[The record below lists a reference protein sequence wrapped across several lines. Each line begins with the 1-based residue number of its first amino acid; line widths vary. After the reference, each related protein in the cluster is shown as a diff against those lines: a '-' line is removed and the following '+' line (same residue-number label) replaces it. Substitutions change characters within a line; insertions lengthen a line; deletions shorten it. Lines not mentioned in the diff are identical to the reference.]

1 MLTELRPKKE
11 LLDPNFG
18 GYKLSLDSIP
28 VYRQS
33 ISEGADHVCQ
43 SEDQYSFIHTKV
55 FSLHNHLFCDP
66 WHNNTVFLVDKCW
79 NVLKATITPETG
91 RLETLQVVWKIPG
104 QTQRKPGHY
113 NVSILL
119 PSSQVVVVTDG
130 CGWLHTL
137 SRKDD
142 NKWQVEL
149 SSEVVP
155 GVLMSARTVADTL
168 HCVLMT
174 LETQTAEEVLST
186 GPQRSDKPKPAVVK
200 TILHWI
206 VLTKDSEGV
215 WSESCKRQL
224 EGAGSVD
231 YVALEVSGSALYI
244 DSNANFKFTS
254 DSANPLPP
262 PQEKMDVE
270 EQNLYVWEQTKDDVK
285 VTVEVGPKVT
295 RDDVEVSVTEG
306 QLNIRCGQQVIVS
319 GALSRSVD
327 QSLTTW
333 TLQPNRLEV
342 ILMKQ
347 DSGMMWPELVVG
359 DTRGQ
364 QLLDPDVVEDVHNRL
379 SHLCSDT
386 EVQEAGEGFAPT
398 FNLDQLEDC
407 DTAPE
412 DSWSLLRL
420 DAESHSIT
428 HQISLAGHQWLMA
441 VSEGPDRALSMCV
454 RHDVD
459 GCVWR
464 LEPPSSEDWPCHH
477 VGTFYAL
484 GYVAASK
491 QQKKFMLA
499 APDLS
504 YVVICEAT
512 SHVFVYR
519 KSSTVEG
526 ELRNRKTSTK
536 IPTVAKQ
543 QLINLES
550 SSSLLGAC
558 ATNSHLF
565 ILTTETLYCF
575 HIQ

>member
-33 ISEGADHVCQ
+33 INEGADHVCQ

-66 WHNNTVFLVDKCW
+66 WHNNTVFLVDKGW
-79 NVLKATITPETG
+79 NVLKATINSETG
-91 RLETLQVVWKIPG
+91 RLEALQTVWKIPG
-104 QTQRKPGHY
+104 QTHRKSGHY

-137 SRKDD
+137 SRADD
-142 NKWQVEL
+142 SQWQVEL
-149 SSEVVP
+149 SSEVVA
-155 GVLMSARTVADTL
+155 GVLLSARTVADTL

-174 LETQTAEEVLST
+174 LETQTAEEVISA
-186 GPQRSDKPKPAVVK
+186 GPRRSDKPKPAVVN
-200 TILHWI
+200 TILHW
-206 VLTKDSEGV
+206 VVFTKDSEGV

-262 PQEKMDVE
+262 PEEKMEIE

-306 QLNIRCGQQVIVS
+306 QLTIRCGQQLIVS
-319 GALSRSVD
+319 GALSRAVD

-342 ILMKQ
+342 ILVKQ
-347 DSGMMWPELVVG
+347 DSGMMWPELVKG

-364 QLLDPDVVEDVHNRL
+364 QILDPDVVEDVHNRL

-420 DAESHSIT
+420 EAESHSIT

-441 VSEGPDRALSMCV
+441 VSEGPDRVPSMCV

-464 LEPPSSEDWPCHH
+464 LEPPTTEDWPCHH

-504 YVVICEAT
+504 YTVICEAT

-550 SSSLLGAC
+550 SSSILGAC